1 MTGLGII
8 NLILIISIIVIIYH
22 AAKPKDF
29 ATTTLSDFYEFEH
42 RSVALAIF
50 LSIIT
55 CGIYYIYW
63 FVRIIRQVKEFHGDY
78 TSCAGEYA

>member
-29 ATTTLSDFYEFEH
+29 AATTLSDFYEFEH

-55 CGIYYIYW
+55 LANLPRYVY
-63 FVRIIRQVKEFHGDY
+63 FFHEPEVPKELMAYKKDK
-78 TSCAGEYA
+78 